1 MAEQSPAVKRLWL
14 SVYAGVLRVIP
25 DVKQTRHTKDTAQLL
40 TDIAERRV
48 QELPQSMQ
56 QAREVSEMIMQG

>member
-56 QAREVSEMIMQG
+56 